1 MDLWTTLSYLSSL
14 VFSIVTFILIVTAM
28 RFVITFNKVLCMYVC
43 MYVCLL
49 YRAQPVKRGSDNLSD
64 LNRYQQK
71 KQKRKNFTVN

>member
-1 MDLWTTLSYLSSL
+1 
-14 VFSIVTFILIVTAM
+14 M

-71 KQKRKNFTVN
+71 NRNGKISQLINAIFCFKKRKWTMSAGV